1 MSNLGAALG
10 GLSEGVGTA
19 LPEAFRDLNAHKE
32 AMQKISIM
40 NQENDRAN
48 QKFAI
53 EKPGLEAES
62 NMKQALSAD
71 TMQTLQAKQV
81 EQKRRDTP
89 VDLSQLPGD
98 HAGIN
103 ATIDYAKFTGRVKDG
118 MPVTQGAIE
127 DSFKDAH
134 ENPEKI
140 APFYQKAFDESS
152 AKVAQMQAPIKASQ
166 DEITAL
172 TAQLNDPK
180 TSVLDKAKI
189 EKKIK
194 EHTDSVAAA
203 EKALQA
209 AQKQKDE
216 TGQLLMEADKGAKV
230 KQFIQD
236 NKATI
241 NGLPQSVQDAV
252 KMNLSQGA
260 DGIAGAVGVI
270 NKYAEESGKQQ
281 TLTPELLAASK
292 LREQLGREP
301 TATEIYN
308 QLAQDKKAGEKP
320 TDFSLFYDAQKKK
333 GMSDDQIS
341 NAWAARQVK
350 IAGARGEAYVGA
362 RMYSMIDTQTGQ
374 PKMVSGKVLNGDSS
388 GRYAPTGV
396 AEKAMTKTALIED
409 IRGNLSNTRQSL
421 SNVEGF
427 DEKSR
432 LQIYKAMNSA
442 DPSSALSNLVSG
454 KFGKSLTDNQQQY
467 LVDMSLL
474 TENAMAMRSV
484 LGAGQGSDDMRKAI
498 KATIPSAG
506 TFSKSYA
513 NKQLNSFESVL
524 NRLER
529 GVPNVPIRPM
539 QGSGGGK
546 VLTFNPKTGKIE

>member
-1 MSNLGAALG
+1 M
-10 GLSEGVGTA
+10 
-19 LPEAFRDLNAHKE
+19 
-32 AMQKISIM
+32 
-40 NQENDRAN
+40 
-48 QKFAI
+48 
-53 EKPGLEAES
+53 
-62 NMKQALSAD
+62 
-71 TMQTLQAKQV
+71 
-81 EQKRRDTP
+81 
-89 VDLSQLPGD
+89 
-98 HAGIN
+98 
-103 ATIDYAKFTGRVKDG
+103 
-118 MPVTQGAIE
+118 
-127 DSFKDAH
+127 
-134 ENPEKI
+134 
-140 APFYQKAFDESS
+140 
-152 AKVAQMQAPIKASQ
+152 
-166 DEITAL
+166 
-172 TAQLNDPK
+172 
-180 TSVLDKAKI
+180 
-189 EKKIK
+189 
-194 EHTDSVAAA
+194 
-203 EKALQA
+203 
-209 AQKQKDE
+209 
-216 TGQLLMEADKGAKV
+216 
-230 KQFIQD
+230 
-236 NKATI
+236 
-241 NGLPQSVQDAV
+241 
-252 KMNLSQGA
+252 
-260 DGIAGAVGVI
+260 

-539 QGSGGGK
+539 QGSGGAKGGGGK